1 VAVIDSGVVPVNGL
15 TTTGKV
21 LNGIDLS
28 FESQSDE
35 LRHLDTYGHGT
46 HMAGI
51 IAGRD
56 DDVSSTVRSGNSRDF
71 IGMAPG
77 ARIVNLKVADAEGA
91 TDVSQ
96 VIAAIDWVVA
106 HRRDDGMNIRVLNLS
121 FGADGVQDY
130 RLDPLAY
137 AVEVAWRKG
146 IVVVVA
152 AGNRGFGTVKLNNP
166 AYNPHVLAVGAS
178 ASNGTY
184 STADDTIPRF
194 SSCGN
199 GQRNPDLL
207 APGKS
212 IVSLRAANSSADA
225 DHPEGRVDSRFFRG
239 SGTSQSAAVVSGAAA
254 LVISSAHP
262 SPPTRSRRC

>member
-1 VAVIDSGVVPVNGL
+1 MVPVNGL

-71 IGMAPG
+71 IGMAAG

-152 AGNRGFGTVKLNNP
+152 AGNRGFGTVKLN
-166 AYNPHVLAVGAS
+166 L
-178 ASNGTY
+178 
-184 STADDTIPRF
+184 
-194 SSCGN
+194 
-199 GQRNPDLL
+199 
-207 APGKS
+207 
-212 IVSLRAANSSADA
+212 SLI
-225 DHPEGRVDSRFFRG
+225 H
-239 SGTSQSAAVVSGAAA
+239 
-254 LVISSAHP
+254 I
-262 SPPTRSRRC
+262 